1 MSKNYL
7 CKTCKHNNN
16 GWCTELKKQ
25 GLKNVSN
32 CDNFKDKNDTVS
44 NPNSS
49 TSKECKDCEKY
60 RVLGKREMFYYFS
73 RQVHAMEEAHNM
85 KNISIDELKEL
96 LINMEVSLNCDEKII
111 GIKTP
116 TEVDKCIVNDS
127 KSLIN
132 HWKETCK

>member
-32 CDNFKDKNDTVS
+32 CNSFKDKNDTVL

-49 TSKECKDCEKY
+49 TSEECKDCEKY

-73 RQVHAMEEAHNM
+73 RQVHAMEESHNM